1 MKIRK
6 KQSGILSKALNLC
19 IVLLTC
25 IITIEIMFVADYTF
39 DLSNNGK
46 RAIVF
51 LKYIQQ
57 QEYEKCLNYYYANEA
72 LGVKPDEDLQECYAV
87 AQYYEAAY
95 QYRVYVEQ
103 GKNTQA
109 DEARKRMEDAA
120 SRMGELAPVR
130 DRIDRILR

>member
-1 MKIRK
+1 
-6 KQSGILSKALNLC
+6 
-19 IVLLTC
+19 
-25 IITIEIMFVADYTF
+25 MFIADYTF

-51 LKYIQQ
+51 LQYIQQ

-95 QYRVYVEQ
+95 QYRVYVDQ
-103 GKNTQA
+103 GKDTQA
-109 DEARKRMEDAA
+109 DKAHERMEEAA
-120 SRMGELAPVR
+120 SGMGELAPVR
-130 DRIDRILR
+130 DRIDRILQ